1 MVQKNVQV
9 STPSNPDGDTD
20 GFNTAYGS
28 TAPAPPPS

>member
-1 MVQKNVQV
+1 MIQKGAQV

-28 TAPAPPPS
+28 TQPSPNPS